1 MNIRIIDKIMS
12 AISKLINTNTFDK
25 TDTLLS
31 LILPYFFTYTE
42 YIEEYN

>member
-12 AISKLINTNTFDK
+12 SINKLMDSEVLEK